1 MPSIT
6 IIVLFVVYLFS
17 LVSLAVIVDEGHE
30 AGRFTE
36 KEYRTGVRW
45 ALVPGI
51 NTLLL
56 ILNLTT
62 WLTYRLSYGRK

>member
-6 IIVLFVVYLFS
+6 IMVLFVVYLFS

-45 ALVPGI
+45 ALVPGV

-56 ILNLTT
+56 ILNLAT